1 MKISVHISI
10 YEICNDAVTGQGPII
25 DTPQARA
32 KFFGTLVVNANPAVH
47 AQLVHALEPLGDRAL
62 L

>member
-1 MKISVHISI
+1 M
-10 YEICNDAVTGQGPII
+10 YDAVTGQGPII